1 MSNVDHPAHYNHGE
15 IECIDVIEQLDLSFC
30 LGNALKY
37 IWRCEDKG
45 KKIEDLNKA
54 IWYIDREITNTRK
67 AVYVEKE
74 TNTTTVFNEKKH

>member
-1 MSNVDHPAHYNHGE
+1 MSNVDHPDHYNQGE
-15 IECIDVIEQLDLSFC
+15 VECIDVIEQLDLSFC

-37 IWRCEDKG
+37 IWRCKDKG

-67 AVYVEKE
+67 AIYVEKE
-74 TNTTTVFNEKKH
+74 RNNEKSKLES

>member
-1 MSNVDHPAHYNHGE
+1 MSSVNHPDHYNQGE
-15 IECIDVIEQLDLSFC
+15 IECIDVIEQLGLSFC

-54 IWYIDREITNTRK
+54 IWYIDREIANTRK
-67 AVYVEKE
+67 TIYVEKE
-74 TNTTTVFNEKKH
+74 RNNEKSKLES